1 MSRKIPYFSPKYAL
15 FPRYTPPPTLQPIHS
30 PFNRFFFPFVQPFYT
45 SCSAHV
51 PVCIIRCHS
60 PALFSMQSIFHR
72 RLRRRLHRVRFRHRW
87 AQVRSSR
94 VDPCHAARAAVASR
108 SKKQVAKGEGNGLQE
123 TKTCTGRKQKAG
135 RKGKGARRWNAADRK
150 GAEPEEQNALPRR
163 GAERK

>member
-15 FPRYTPPPTLQPIHS
+15 FPRHTPPPPFPPFSS
-30 PFNRFFFPFVQPFYT
+30 PLTIPFPLRSALLHFLLRARPGLHHPLPL
-45 SCSAHV
+45 SCS
-51 PVCIIRCHS
+51 
-60 PALFSMQSIFHR
+60 FSIQSIFHR
-72 RLRRRLHRVRFRHRW
+72 RC
-87 AQVRSSR
+87 AADPSSSISTSMDAGSINR

-135 RKGKGARRWNAADRK
+135 RKGKGVRRWNAADRK